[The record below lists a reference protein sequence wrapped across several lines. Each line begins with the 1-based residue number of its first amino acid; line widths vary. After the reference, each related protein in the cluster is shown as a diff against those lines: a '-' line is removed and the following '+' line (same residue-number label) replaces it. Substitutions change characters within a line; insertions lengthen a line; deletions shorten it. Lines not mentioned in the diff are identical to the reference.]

1 MRLSI
6 FVGLLYVAWCINP
19 TVFDTAGEKPADIF
33 IVGLVFW
40 LALWGDLK
48 DLLYKEKK

>member
-19 TVFDTAGEKPADIF
+19 TVFDSAGENLADVFVI
-33 IVGLVFW
+33 GLVFW
-40 LALWGDLK
+40 LALWGDVK
-48 DLLYKEKK
+48 DLLKQNK